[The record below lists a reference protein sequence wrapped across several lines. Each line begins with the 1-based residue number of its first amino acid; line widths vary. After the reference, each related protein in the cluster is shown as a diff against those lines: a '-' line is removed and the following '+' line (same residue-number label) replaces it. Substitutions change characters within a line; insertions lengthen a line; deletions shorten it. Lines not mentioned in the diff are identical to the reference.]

1 VATERYNGDVS
12 TEALRA
18 VLASDDARLTIAA
31 LQLLPENALWLGLLE
46 QLAGAADVAAARVP
60 EDFEPG
66 SAPDLWA
73 TEILFPGG
81 SFLAPLGH
89 DPEAELV
96 VRHLILGLYAL
107 ERPLNGGA
115 AQRIR
120 RLLEAA
126 LTFAELVMRR
136 ARVNRHT
143 LSVEG
148 EFVVPDQAR
157 LAELKQAAVVPEADL
172 TRLLGYDGA
181 EALAPLI
188 ADDLADLTRRPLIRD
203 EGQLILA
210 LPHHLLPSLAEAI
223 VAAGGRPEM
232 ATRHRKALTQT
243 VHNCALV
250 MGWRPL
256 ALELPLSELDVTETV
271 WRADID
277 KLIHVVLVSDA
288 EGDDDPI
295 WRVDQIAPALAARLD
310 EVAGVLAEQGDV
322 LHLVLIQGLVR
333 PFVLAGL
340 DRVGDTLEL
349 ALSVADFE
357 LISYLEPDALTLW
370 KYVDALARLAAH
382 TEVAVVADALDAFA
396 AWREA
401 GQSFY
406 FSDEPLPD
414 GIVFAEAGGELRR
427 ELRRKRDFHGV
438 RYVER
443 DRMAWVT
450 RAESELPVP
459 IYTPAP
465 GYADRPA
472 LVVEGLPL
480 PLWVFTRLPLPDSLL
495 ARAVDYVDTVAYW
508 LWQLTDDLRPLA
520 AAIGNTCHQLWV
532 EVGFADEAAWLAD
545 RQDDGP
551 PFTVTTDGRCR
562 VLVHLRPPVVEL
574 VATAD
579 NRGERELMRAIVAAL
594 SDLAAANWPAAR
606 VDESIDRVAPLGVK
620 KKMIALDIGAD
631 VRLDPRNL
639 PPLRLL
645 SAADLEAALDEVGAH
660 LAERYPVGGV
670 AVEERTRVLRHAVAF
685 HFAEIERL
693 VGELSPDGLLE
704 RLVGANEAIVAEQ
717 ARGDLTAPTVAACY
731 SGIAEKTNELRESI
745 PKLSQA
751 AVAARFLIEYVAA
764 RPPGGSAPLTL
775 SRFDRL
781 MAHAS
786 ELVNRGSLSDALH
799 LGLENSDVSITPARR
814 LGVSRETPFWSG
826 RELFLSAHA
835 REELAQR
842 QRRFARLWDEMERP
856 EEPPEEV
863 VRLDAAVRSEFGF
876 ALTELRDLI
885 GALSDAAVRRESGPV
900 VVRKNELQPELAES
914 LGWAPERVDEAIALF
929 ALEERAAFDNPPTHR
944 REETYPWRFSREFS
958 YVRRP
963 LIFRTTGEGTEV
975 VYGLRHLQNAW
986 MNFANLIIGGRLRA
1000 QTPELLQEM
1009 TRLRHDETSS
1019 FVERV
1024 ADLYRDE
1031 STIVRTNV
1039 LRIAGRR
1046 LRRDDGSDLGDVDVL
1061 AATPATRLL
1070 EAVEVK
1076 DLSVARTPRELANE
1090 LKETFASGGARRSHA
1105 EIHAE
1110 RVVWLERNLAEV
1122 LDWLGLDGGEVAKWR
1137 VVGSIVVDEPL
1148 MSPYVHQAPL
1158 PVTGYGDLAAERGV
1172 T

>member
-1 VATERYNGDVS
+1 VS
-12 TEALRA
+12 TDALRA
-18 VLASDDARLTIAA
+18 ALAGDDALLTVTA
-31 LQLLPENALWLGLLE
+31 LQLLPENAHWLGLLE
-46 QLAGAADVAAARVP
+46 QLAAAEDVAAGLP
-60 EDFEPG
+60 EDLEPG
-66 SAPDLWA
+66 SAPDIWA

-81 SFLAPLGH
+81 SFLAAFGH
-89 DPEAELV
+89 DPEAEFV
-96 VRHLILGLYAL
+96 VRHLILGLYTL
-107 ERPLNGGA
+107 ERPLDGA
-115 AQRIR
+115 AAQPLR

-126 LTFAELVMRR
+126 LTCAELVMRR
-136 ARVNRHT
+136 ARVDRHT
-143 LSVEG
+143 HSVEG
-148 EFVVPDQAR
+148 DLVVPDKPR
-157 LAELKQAAVVPEADL
+157 LAELKQAAVVSEVDL

-188 ADDLADLTRRPLIRD
+188 ADDPAELTRRPFVRRD
-203 EGQLILA
+203 GELILA
-210 LPHHLLPSLAEAI
+210 LPHHLLPALAAAI
-223 VAAGGRPEM
+223 VAAGERAEM
-232 ATRHRKALTQT
+232 ATRYRAALTQT
-243 VHNCALV
+243 VHNGALV

-256 ALELPLSELDVTETV
+256 ALELPPTELDATETV
-271 WRADID
+271 WRADDD
-277 KLIHVVLVSDA
+277 KLVHVVLVSDA

-310 EVAGVLAEQGDV
+310 EVAGALADHGGV

-333 PFVLAGL
+333 PFLLAGA
-340 DRVGDTLEL
+340 DRAGDTHEL
-349 ALSVADFE
+349 ALSVADLE
-357 LISYLEPDALTLW
+357 LVSYLEPDALTLW
-370 KYVDALARLAAH
+370 KYVEALARLTARTDVAA
-382 TEVAVVADALDAFA
+382 AGALDVFA

-414 GIVFAEAGGELRR
+414 GIVFADAGGALRR

-450 RAESELPVP
+450 RAESELPIP

-480 PLWVFTRLPLPDSLL
+480 PLWVFTRLPLADPLL

-508 LWQLTDDLRPLA
+508 LWQLSDDLRPLA
-520 AAIGNTCHQLWV
+520 AAIGNGCHQLWV
-532 EVGFADEAAWLAD
+532 EIGFADQAAWLAE
-545 RQDDGP
+545 RHDDGP
-551 PFTVTTDGRCR
+551 PFTVATDGRCR
-562 VLVHLRPPVVEL
+562 VLVQLRPPVVEL

-579 NRGERELMRAIVAAL
+579 NRGERELMRAIVVAL

-606 VDESIDRVAPLGVK
+606 VGELIDRVAPLGVK

-645 SAADLEAALDEVGAH
+645 SAADVEAALDDVGAH
-660 LAERYPVGGV
+660 LAERYPVAAV
-670 AVEERTRVLRHAVAF
+670 AAEERTRVLGLAVAF

-693 VGELSPDGLLE
+693 VAELSPDGLLE
-704 RLVGANEAIVAEQ
+704 RLVAANEAIVAEQ
-717 ARGDLTAPTVAACY
+717 ARSDLTTPTVVACY
-731 SGIAEKTNELRESI
+731 SGIAEKADELRESI

-751 AVAARFLIEYVAA
+751 AVAVRFLIEYLAA
-764 RPPGGSAPLTL
+764 RPPRGTASLTL

-781 MAHAS
+781 LAHAS

-799 LGLENSDVSITPARR
+799 LGLEDSNVSITPGRR

-842 QRRFARLWDEMERP
+842 QRRFARLWDELERP

-900 VVRKNELQPELAES
+900 AVGKDELQRELAEA
-914 LGWAPERVDEAIALF
+914 LGWEPERVDEALALF

-944 REETYPWRFSREFS
+944 REETYPWRFSRELS

-1000 QTPELLQEM
+1000 RTPELLQEM

-1019 FVERV
+1019 FVETV
-1024 ADLYRDE
+1024 AELYRNE

-1039 LRIAGRR
+1039 LRISRRR

-1090 LKETFASGGARRSHA
+1090 LEQTFARGGARRSRA

-1110 RVVWLERNLAEV
+1110 RVAWLERNLADV
-1122 LDWLGLDGGEVAKWR
+1122 LDWLGLDRGEAAQWR

-1148 MSPYVHQAPL
+1148 MSPYVQQAPL
-1158 PVTGYGDLAAERGV
+1158 PVTSYRDLAAERGAE
-1172 T
+1172 